1 MHQAAQ
7 GLLAS
12 RYPPASSLTL
22 LWRPSPQGDRNSAWI
37 DEIVQSLVGRRSSV
51 VRRRYSSPMRRFL
64 LSILAFGLL
73 ASACTPS
80 ESEPATTTTQATMAL
95 TSTTTS
101 TATVAVEPLDPNGF
115 FLNLI
120 WHQHQPLY
128 PSDANGVVTR
138 PWVRLHATKDYYDMA
153 VLVGEY
159 PDLRVTFN
167 LTPVLLIQLEDIVN
181 GARDSYW
188 VHTEIPASELSKTER
203 QFIIDRFFDINP
215 KIIER
220 FARYQELRDIRDASG
235 VFTDEDITDLQVL
248 FNLAWTDPG
257 FIEEE
262 PLQALVAKGTGF
274 DDADKETVLGKH
286 LEIVSDVVGIHREL
300 WDNGNIEVSTTPLA
314 HPILPL
320 IGDTDQALVGDPSAI
335 MPENPFREVPDAVE
349 QVTSGLD
356 EAERILGRRPE
367 GMWPAEG
374 AVSQTVT
381 PIFAGNGVTWVATGE
396 DVLGMTLGIGSFTRD
411 STGTVEDAGVL
422 YRPYAAQHSRQ
433 PQLPM
438 FFRDNELADLIG
450 FEYSGMSG
458 GAAADDFMN
467 RLHSIRDRL
476 EADGV
481 TGPKVVT
488 IVVDGENAWEH
499 YDNDGKDFLNALYTN
514 LSEVDWVTTATPSE
528 LITAFP
534 ESLEPLPDVF
544 PASWFQPN
552 FATWIGEV
560 QEARAWDYLVEVR
573 DDLKKAEH
581 GGVDEVAYADALTS
595 MMFAE
600 GSDWFWWYGS
610 DQDSGDDGYF
620 DDAFRELIGLVYDDL
635 SQPRPGYVRVPIVPD
650 HETEPDRSPD
660 GLITIEVNQLDAPG
674 WEAAGLFDGQYPLR
688 WAFDEENL
696 YLSVSGLS
704 GETADIYL
712 GVPSAASSRGLSIGV
727 PTEAAQQVLGF
738 EASNIMRVVGDGTVR
753 GPIVPPPV
761 NGSDAI
767 AADLF
772 ADATTL
778 PSSTDGDVV
787 AVAVPLESL
796 GAIGVGDRLSIRV
809 IVDETG
815 TPGFAPVDS
824 RGAVQVPDI
833 SNVEI
838 LFSEVD
844 VVGDDFGPGPYTYPT
859 DSVFTPGSYDLT
871 GFSVGLSGDE
881 LVFEFIAASP
891 ITNPW
896 DSSVGLSTQTFD
908 VYIDTDGVAGS
919 GARMLVDG
927 RNAAIMELGGW
938 ERALTVEGW
947 EPALFTA
954 TSDDDVDETQPT
966 MTTLVFGDEGR
977 VVVRIARD
985 LFPEGDPSTWGYAV
999 AVMSQEG
1006 FPSAGVRRIRDVEPV
1021 AQQWRIGGGDGSIN
1035 GTRIIDIL
1043 WPVEGNQEAMLMPP
1057 VAITS
1062 GGIDDLTPEDF
1073 AQLGLNVSAP

>member
-1 MHQAAQ
+1 MHRV
-7 GLLAS
+7 LL
-12 RYPPASSLTL
+12 
-22 LWRPSPQGDRNSAWI
+22 
-37 DEIVQSLVGRRSSV
+37 
-51 VRRRYSSPMRRFL
+51 F
-64 LSILAFGLL
+64 ILAFGLA

-80 ESEPATTTTQATMAL
+80 ESEPDTTTTQPAAASST
-95 TSTTTS
+95 TTTS
-101 TATVAVEPLDPNGF
+101 TPTVAAEPLDPDGF

-128 PSDANGVVTR
+128 PTDANGVVTR
-138 PWVRLHATKDYYDMA
+138 PWVRLHAAKDYYDMVA
-153 VLVGEY
+153 TVGDY
-159 PDLRVTFN
+159 PDVNVTFN
-167 LTPVLLIQLEDIVN
+167 LTPVLLLQLEDIIN

-188 VHTEIPASELSKTER
+188 VHTEIPASELTDIER
-203 QFIIDRFFDINP
+203 QFVIDRFFDINA
-215 KIIER
+215 KIIDR
-220 FARYQELRDIRDASG
+220 FPRYGELRDIRDASG
-235 VFTDEDITDLQVL
+235 EFTDADITDLQVL
-248 FNLAWTDPG
+248 LNLAWTDPG
-257 FIEEE
+257 FLDEE
-262 PLQALVAKGTGF
+262 PLRDLVSKGSGF
-274 DDADKETVLGKH
+274 DEEDKATVLSKH
-286 LEIVSDVVGIHREL
+286 LEIVSGVVDIHRTL
-300 WDNGNIEVSTTPLA
+300 WDAGQIEVSTTPLA
-314 HPILPL
+314 HAILPL
-320 IGDTDQALVGDPSAI
+320 IADTDQALVGDPSAI
-335 MPENPFREVPDAVE
+335 MPKNRYREVLDAVE
-349 QVTSGLD
+349 QVTRGLD
-356 EAERILGRRPE
+356 EAGRILGRRPE

-374 AVSQTVT
+374 AVSQLVT

-411 STGTVEDAGVL
+411 SSGTVEAGDVL
-422 YRPYAAQHSRQ
+422 YAMYAAQHTRQ

-438 FFRDNELADLIG
+438 LFRDNELADLIG

-467 RLHSIRDRL
+467 RLRSIKDTL
-476 EADGV
+476 EAEGV

-499 YDNDGKDFLNALYTN
+499 YDNDGKDFLNALYAN
-514 LSEVDWVTTATPSE
+514 LSEADWVTTATPSE
-528 LITAFP
+528 LVIAFP
-534 ESLEPLPDVF
+534 GSIEPLPDVF

-552 FATWIGEV
+552 FATWIGEA
-560 QEARAWDYLVEVR
+560 QEARAWDYLYEVR
-573 DDLKKAEH
+573 DDLKQAERD
-581 GGVDEVAYADALTS
+581 GVDAGAYADAFTS

-620 DDAFRELIGLVYDDL
+620 DRAYRELIGQVYDDL
-635 SQPRPGYVRVPIVPD
+635 GQPRPGYVRVPIIPD
-650 HETEPDRSPD
+650 RASEPDRSPD
-660 GLITIEVNQLDAPG
+660 GLITIDVDKLDAPG
-674 WEAAGLFDGQYPLR
+674 WEAAGLFDGDHPLE

-696 YLSVSGLS
+696 YLRISGLS
-704 GETADIYL
+704 GEVADIYL
-712 GVPSAASSRGLSIGV
+712 GVPSAGATRGLSIGV

-738 EASNIMRVVGDGTVR
+738 EASNVVRVVGDGTVR

-761 NGSDAI
+761 NGRDVI
-767 AADLF
+767 AVDLF
-772 ADATTL
+772 ADAVPL
-778 PSSTDGDVV
+778 RSSTDGDV
-787 AVAVPLESL
+787 AVFAVPLESL

-815 TPGFAPVDS
+815 TPGFAPKDS

-833 SNVEI
+833 ANVEI

-881 LVFEFIAASP
+881 LVFEFTVASP
-891 ITNPW
+891 IANPW
-896 DSSVGLSTQTFD
+896 DSPVGLSVQTFD

-919 GARMLVDG
+919 GARMLIDG
-927 RNAAIMELGGW
+927 RNAAIAAPGGW

-954 TSDDDVDETQPT
+954 TSDDDVNETQPT
-966 MTTLVFGDEGR
+966 MTTLVFGEEGR

-1006 FPSAGVRRIRDVEPV
+1006 FPSQGVRRIRDVEPV

-1035 GTRIIDIL
+1035 GTRILDIL
-1043 WPVEGNQEAMLMPP
+1043 WPLEGEQEMMLTPP
-1057 VAITS
+1057 TPITS
-1062 GGIDDLTPEDF
+1062 SNIDDLTPDDF
-1073 AQLGLNVSAP
+1073 PQLGLNVSAS

>member
-1 MHQAAQ
+1 MH
-7 GLLAS
+7 
-12 RYPPASSLTL
+12 R
-22 LWRPSPQGDRNSAWI
+22 
-37 DEIVQSLVGRRSSV
+37 V
-51 VRRRYSSPMRRFL
+51 VLF
-64 LSILAFGLL
+64 ILALGLVV
-73 ASACTPS
+73 SACTPS
-80 ESEPATTTTQATMAL
+80 ESEPATTTTQPVVAS
-95 TSTTTS
+95 STTT
-101 TATVAVEPLDPNGF
+101 TAAPAVAAEPLDPDGF

-128 PSDANGVVTR
+128 PTDVKGVVTR

-153 VLVGEY
+153 ALVGEY

-167 LTPVLLIQLEDIVN
+167 LTPVLLLQLEDIVN
-181 GARDSYW
+181 GARDNYW
-188 VHTEIPASELSKTER
+188 VHTEVQASELTDTER

-215 KIIER
+215 KIIDQ
-220 FARYQELRDIRDASG
+220 FPRYRELRDIRDASG
-235 VFTDEDITDLQVL
+235 VFTDADITDLQVL

-257 FIEEE
+257 FLEEE
-262 PLQALVAKGTGF
+262 PLQTVVAKGTGF
-274 DDADKETVLGKH
+274 DEADKETVLGEH
-286 LEIVSDVVGIHREL
+286 LEIVSEVVGIHRKL
-300 WDNGNIEVSTTPLA
+300 WDDGNIEVSTTPLA

-335 MPENPFREVPDAVE
+335 MPKNRFREVSDAVE
-349 QVTSGLD
+349 QVTRGLD

-396 DVLGMTLGIGSFTRD
+396 DVLGMTLGTGSFTRD
-411 STGTVEDAGVL
+411 STGTVEDADVL
-422 YRPYAAQHSRQ
+422 YRPYAAQHTRQ

-467 RLHSIRDRL
+467 RLRSIKDRL
-476 EADGV
+476 DTDGV
-481 TGPKVVT
+481 TGPRVVT

-499 YDNDGKDFLNALYTN
+499 YDNDGKDFLNALYAN
-514 LSEVDWVTTATPSE
+514 LSEADWVTTATPSE
-528 LITAFP
+528 LVTAFP

-560 QEARAWDYLVEVR
+560 QEARAWDYLFEVR
-573 DDLKKAEH
+573 DDLKKAEDD
-581 GGVDEVAYADALTS
+581 GVDAAAYAAALTS
-595 MMFAE
+595 TMFAE

-610 DQDSGDDGYF
+610 DQDSGVDGYF
-620 DDAFRELIGLVYDDL
+620 DAAFRELIGQVYDDL
-635 SQPRPGYVRVPIVPD
+635 DQPRPGYVRVPIIPD
-650 HETEPDRSPD
+650 HATEPERSPD
-660 GLITIEVNQLDAPG
+660 GLITIGVDQPDAPE
-674 WEAAGLFDGQYPLR
+674 WDSAGLFDGDYALR

-696 YLSVSGLS
+696 YLNVSGLS
-704 GETADIYL
+704 GAVADIYL
-712 GVPSAASSRGLSIGV
+712 GVPSATSTRGLSIGV
-727 PTEAAQQVLGF
+727 PTEEAQQVLGF
-738 EASNIMRVVGDGTVR
+738 EASNIVRVGGDGAAR

-761 NGSDAI
+761 NGTDVI

-772 ADATTL
+772 TDAVPL
-778 PSSTDGDVV
+778 RSSTDGDVV
-787 AVAVPLESL
+787 AFAVPLEAL

-809 IVDETG
+809 IVDETD
-815 TPGFAPVDS
+815 TPDFAPADS

-838 LFSEVD
+838 VFSEVD
-844 VVGDDFGPGPYTYPT
+844 VPGDDFGPGPYTYPT

-871 GFSVGLSGDE
+871 GFSVGLSGNE
-881 LVFEFIAASP
+881 LVFEFTVASP
-891 ITNPW
+891 IANPW
-896 DSSVGLSTQTFD
+896 DSPAGLSVQTFD
-908 VYIDTDGVAGS
+908 VYIDTDEVAGS
-919 GARMLVDG
+919 GARMLIDG
-927 RNAAIMELGGW
+927 RNAAVASPGGW

-947 EPALFTA
+947 EPALFSA
-954 TSDDDVDETQPT
+954 TNDDDVEETRPT
-966 MTTLVFGDEGR
+966 MTTLVFGDDGR

-985 LFPEGDPSTWGYAV
+985 LFPEGDPSAWGYTV

-1006 FPSAGVRRIRDVEPV
+1006 FPSAGVRRIRDVESV

-1043 WPVEGNQEAMLMPP
+1043 WPLEGEQEAMLTAP
-1057 VAITS
+1057 ATITL
-1062 GGIDDLTPEDF
+1062 GTTDDLTPDDF
-1073 AQLGLNVSAP
+1073 AQLGLNISAP

>member
-1 MHQAAQ
+1 
-7 GLLAS
+7 
-12 RYPPASSLTL
+12 
-22 LWRPSPQGDRNSAWI
+22 
-37 DEIVQSLVGRRSSV
+37 
-51 VRRRYSSPMRRFL
+51 MRRMFL
-64 LSILAFGLL
+64 LLLAFGLL
-73 ASACTPS
+73 AAACTPS
-80 ESEPATTTTQATMAL
+80 NTDPATTTTQPAIA
-95 TSTTTS
+95 SSPTTTS
-101 TATVAVEPLDPNGF
+101 TTAEAAEPLDPDGF

-128 PSDANGVVTR
+128 PADANGVVTR

-153 VLVGEY
+153 ALVGEY

-181 GARDSYW
+181 GSRDTYW
-188 VHTEIPASELSKTER
+188 VHTEIPATELTETER

-215 KIIER
+215 KIIDR
-220 FARYQELRDIRDASG
+220 FPRYWDLRDIRDTSG
-235 VFTDEDITDLQVL
+235 AFADEDITDLQVL

-257 FIEEE
+257 FLEEE
-262 PLQALVAKGTGF
+262 PLHALVAKGTGF
-274 DDADKETVLGKH
+274 DEADKETVLGKH
-286 LEIVSDVVGIHREL
+286 LEIVSEVVGIYREL
-300 WDNGNIEVSTTPLA
+300 WDDGHIEVSTTPLA
-314 HPILPL
+314 HPILSL
-320 IGDTDQALVGDPSAI
+320 VGDTDQALVGDPSAI
-335 MPENPFREVPDAVE
+335 MPKNRFREVPDAVE
-349 QVTSGLD
+349 QVTRGID
-356 EAERILGRRPE
+356 EAERILGRRPN

-381 PIFAGNGVTWVATGE
+381 PIFAGNGVTWIATGE

-411 STGTVEDAGVL
+411 SVGTVEDADVL
-422 YRPYAAQHSRQ
+422 YRPYAAQHTRQ

-467 RLHSIRDRL
+467 RLRSIKDRL
-476 EADGV
+476 DVDGV

-499 YDNDGKDFLNALYTN
+499 YDNDGKDFLNALYAD
-514 LSEVDWVTTATPSE
+514 LSEADWVTTATPSE
-528 LITAFP
+528 LVTAFP
-534 ESLEPLPDVF
+534 GSLEPLPDVF

-560 QEARAWDYLVEVR
+560 QEARAWDYLFEVR
-573 DDLKKAEH
+573 DDLNKAEDD
-581 GGVDEVAYADALTS
+581 GVDAAAYGEAFTS

-620 DDAFRELIGLVYDDL
+620 DAAFRELIGQVYDDL
-635 SQPRPGYVRVPIVPD
+635 GQPRPGYVRVPIVPD
-650 HETEPDRSPD
+650 HATEPDRSPD
-660 GLITIEVNQLDAPG
+660 GLITIDVDQVDAPG
-674 WEAAGLFDGQYPLR
+674 WEAAGLFDGDHPLQ
-688 WAFDEENL
+688 WAFDEESL
-696 YLSVSGLS
+696 YLRISGLS
-704 GETADIYL
+704 GDVADIYL
-712 GVPSAASSRGLSIGV
+712 GVPSANSTRGLSIGV

-738 EASNIMRVVGDGTVR
+738 EASSIVRVVDDGTVL
-753 GPIVPPPV
+753 GPIIPPPV
-761 NGSDAI
+761 DGTDVI

-772 ADATTL
+772 ADAVKL
-778 PSSTDGDVV
+778 DSSTDGDVV
-787 AVAVPLESL
+787 VLAVPLESL

-815 TPGFAPVDS
+815 IPGFAPGNS

-844 VVGDDFGPGPYTYPT
+844 VLGDDFGPGSYTYPT

-881 LVFEFIAASP
+881 MVFEFTVASP
-891 ITNPW
+891 ISNPW
-896 DSSVGLSTQTFD
+896 DSPVGLSVQTFD
-908 VYIDTDGVAGS
+908 VYIDTDGVSGS
-919 GARMLVDG
+919 GARMLIDG
-927 RNAAIMELGGW
+927 RNAAIASPGGW

-954 TSDDDVDETQPT
+954 TSDDDVNETQPT
-966 MTTLVFGDEGR
+966 MTTLVFGDDGR
-977 VVVRIARD
+977 VVVRLAKD
-985 LFPEGDPSTWGYAV
+985 LFPDGDPSTWGYAV

-1006 FPSAGVRRIRDVEPV
+1006 FPSAGVRRIRDVEPA

-1035 GTRIIDIL
+1035 GTRILDIL
-1043 WPVEGNQEAMLMPP
+1043 WPLEGDQETMLTPP
-1057 VAITS
+1057 TPISS
-1062 GGIDDLTPEDF
+1062 GSVGDLTPDDF
-1073 AQLGLNVSAP
+1073 PQLGLNVAAP